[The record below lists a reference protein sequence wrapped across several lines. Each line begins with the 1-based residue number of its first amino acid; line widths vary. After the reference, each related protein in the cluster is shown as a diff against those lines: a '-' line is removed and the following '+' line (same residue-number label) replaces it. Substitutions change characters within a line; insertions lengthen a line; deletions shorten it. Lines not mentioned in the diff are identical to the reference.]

1 MKNRVGVIIFV
12 LISLLF
18 FNYNF
23 NSNNLEKFKDS
34 LDNIDGME
42 KKMDE
47 MSELE
52 TETRMFCKILR
63 HSEDKVQL
71 QDLLSSRNTQFQDNW
86 QKQNKMINNIKKK
99 FIKLKLEKDGKNFI
113 EYNDNRNDKTEQM
126 EKRKQILNKAKDL
139 AESPYNLNVNIN
151 NSN

>member
-23 NSNNLEKFKDS
+23 NNNKLEKFKDS

-63 HSEDKVQL
+63 QDEDKVQL
-71 QDLLSSRNTQFQDNW
+71 HDLLSSRNIQFQDNW

-113 EYNDNRNDKTEQM
+113 EYNDSRNNKTEQM

>member
-23 NSNNLEKFKDS
+23 NNNNLEKFKDS

-71 QDLLSSRNTQFQDNW
+71 QDLLSSRNIQFQDNW

-113 EYNDNRNDKTEQM
+113 EYNDSRNDKTEQM

>member
-23 NSNNLEKFKDS
+23 NNNNLEKFKDS

-71 QDLLSSRNTQFQDNW
+71 QDLLSSRNIQFQDNW

-113 EYNDNRNDKTEQM
+113 EYSDSRNDKTEQM

>member
-23 NSNNLEKFKDS
+23 NNNKLEKFKDS

-71 QDLLSSRNTQFQDNW
+71 QDLLSSRNIQFQDNW

-113 EYNDNRNDKTEQM
+113 EYNDSRNNKTEQM